1 MSRIVRAAVISTI
14 VLLAPIAA
22 YAQATISGAV
32 TDNSGAVLANVAV
45 EVSGAALAG
54 KARAATTD
62 EKGQYRVAD
71 LPAGTY
77 TILFTRPGFLTLK
90 REGLELSGTFSARVD
105 AVLRPGK

>member
-1 MSRIVRAAVISTI
+1 MSRIAKAAAIFTI

-22 YAQATISGAV
+22 HAQATIAGSV
-32 TDNSGAVLANVAV
+32 SDSSGAVLANVAV

-54 KARAATTD
+54 KIRTVTTD

-71 LPAGTY
+71 LAAGTY
-77 TILFTRPGFLTLK
+77 TILFARPGFLTLK
-90 REGLELSGTFSARVD
+90 REGVELSGTFTARVD